1 MLLNFHEKAFDIVIL
16 AGQSNA
22 ESSGFGDVENPYE
35 PNERIWFLNS
45 DFTISAAAETT
56 VRNEIRGN
64 FALPFARRYLDGG
77 LLEAGRELL
86 ILRCAVGGTG
96 FLDNRW
102 KPTDD
107 LFLRMMEMIRTAL
120 ELNPAN
126 RLVAFLWHQGETDAL
141 FHASYDT
148 HHAHL
153 TALVRLVRTGFAVP
167 ELPFIAGDFVQEW
180 KEENSAICAPV
191 VEAIRAVCREYPH
204 ACFVETDGL
213 TSNHID
219 LTRPY
224 PFGDVMDNIHFSR
237 KSLYTLGERYFDAFL
252 SCRQ

>member
-1 MLLNFHEKAFDIVIL
+1 MLLNFYEKTFDIVIQ

-22 ESSGFGDVENPYE
+22 DGTGFGDVENPYQ
-35 PNERIWFLNS
+35 PDSRVWYLNG
-45 DFTISAAAETT
+45 DFTITPAAELVTQ
-56 VRNEIRGN
+56 NEIQSN
-64 FALPFARRYLDGG
+64 FSLPFARRYLDSG

-86 ILRCAVGGTG
+86 ILRCAVAGTG

-126 RLVAFLWHQGETDAL
+126 RLVAFLWHQGETDAQL
-141 FHASYDT
+141 HASYDT

-153 TALVRLVRTGFAVP
+153 TELVRLVRSTFSVP

-180 KEENSAICAPV
+180 IAANPAICAPV
-191 VEAIRAVCREYPH
+191 LEAVRAVCRESSN
-204 ACFVETDGL
+204 ALFVETDGL

-219 LTRPY
+219 LTRPH
-224 PFGDVMDNIHFSR
+224 PHGWEDNIHFSR
-237 KSLYTLGERYFDAFL
+237 KSLYILGERYFDAFL
-252 SCRQ
+252 SLRQ